1 MLEIKDLTVK
11 FKGMRGTVEALKN
24 VSFSIGKG
32 EILGVVGESGSG
44 KSVTA
49 LSVLGLLEKNAMIT
63 SGEILYAGRNLITLD
78 KKERQN
84 IRGKQIG
91 MVFQEPMTALHPTM
105 KVGKQLAEVIKRHRG
120 VSKKE
125 AYQLAVKA
133 FEEVHIHEPHL
144 VADKYPFE
152 LSGGMRQRVVI
163 ALAMAAPPD
172 LLIADEPT
180 TALDVTIQYEI
191 LKLMKELSEK
201 RGTSV
206 LLITHD
212 LGVVSEICQRVVV
225 MYAGEVIEMGKT
237 ESVLRAP
244 KHPYTKAL
252 LHALP
257 DLADPDEPLH
267 AIPGE
272 VPDLRNRPIG
282 CAFASRCDRVMGI
295 CHEKPP
301 VMNVVQERHAV
312 SCWAAEQDGGDSID

>member
-1 MLEIKDLTVK
+1 MLLEVKDLSVE
-11 FKGMRGTVEALKN
+11 FSGLRGTVEALKK
-24 VSFSIGKG
+24 VSFSLKKG

-49 LSVLGLLEKNAMIT
+49 LSILGLLEKNAKVT
-63 SGEILYAGRNLITLD
+63 SGEILYAGQNLLSLD
-78 KKERQN
+78 KKEKQR

-105 KVGKQLAEVIKRHRG
+105 KVGRQLAEVIKRHRG

-125 AYQLAVKA
+125 AYELAIKA
-133 FEEVHIHEPHL
+133 FEEVHIHNPEL
-144 VADKYPFE
+144 VATKYPFE

-201 RGTSV
+201 RETSV

-212 LGVVSEICQRVVV
+212 LGVVSELCHRVVV
-225 MYAGEVIEMGKT
+225 MYAGEVIETGLT
-237 ESVLRAP
+237 QAVLRSP
-244 KHPYTKAL
+244 QHPYTQAL

-257 DLADPDEPLH
+257 DLADPDEPLQ
-267 AIPGE
+267 AISGE
-272 VPDLRNRPIG
+272 VPDLRFRPTG
-282 CAFASRCDRVMGI
+282 CAFASRCDLVTSVCR
-295 CHEKPP
+295 EKNPLLEHIEEGHK
-301 VMNVVQERHAV
+301 VA
-312 SCWAAEQDGGDSID
+312 CWVGGKQP

>member
-1 MLEIKDLTVK
+1 MLLEIKDLSVE
-11 FKGMRGTVEALKN
+11 FHGMRGTVEALKKVN
-24 VSFSIGKG
+24 FSLRKG
-32 EILGVVGESGSG
+32 EILGIVGESGSG

-49 LSVLGLLEKNAMIT
+49 LTVLGLLEKNAKIT
-63 SGEILYAGRNLITLD
+63 SGEILYAGQNLLSLD
-78 KKERQN
+78 KKAKQKV
-84 IRGKQIG
+84 RGKQIG

-133 FEEVHIHEPHL
+133 FEEVHIHNPEL
-144 VADKYPFE
+144 VATKYPFE

-163 ALAMAAPPD
+163 AMAMAAPPD

-180 TALDVTIQYEI
+180 TALDVTIQHEI

-201 RGTSV
+201 RGTSI

-212 LGVVSEICQRVVV
+212 LGVVSELCQRVVV
-225 MYAGEVIEMGKT
+225 MYAGEVIETGYT
-237 ESVLRAP
+237 GDVLQSP
-244 KHPYTKAL
+244 QHPYTQAL

-257 DLADPDEPLH
+257 DLADPGEPLL

-272 VPDLRNRPIG
+272 VPDLRHRPIG
-282 CAFASRCDRVMGI
+282 CTFASRCDRVTTI
-295 CHEKPP
+295 CRERKPELAIIRDGHQ
-301 VMNVVQERHAV
+301 VACWEGERGH
-312 SCWAAEQDGGDSID
+312 